1 MKAKVTEQPKIVISF
16 DLIVK
21 ECKAVFDGSR
31 SKAYS
36 ILKKELAEHGFTHDN
51 GSGYISEKGLSRLEL
66 LDSLNNVITR
76 QPWLEKCCKRLR
88 ISEAPDDL
96 LNGLAHKEL
105 IGVIA
110 AQSGNS
116 ISIPQ
121 IPTKQSDLLTP
132 KPPSFAEIAEQNKS
146 YRPPQKPRTSSNDN
160 DKKPPNKGSTGR

>member
-76 QPWLEKCCKRLR
+76 QPWLENAVKDC
-88 ISEAPDDL
+88 A
-96 LNGLAHKEL
+96 
-105 IGVIA
+105 
-110 AQSGNS
+110 
-116 ISIPQ
+116 
-121 IPTKQSDLLTP
+121 
-132 KPPSFAEIAEQNKS
+132 
-146 YRPPQKPRTSSNDN
+146 YRKLPMIC
-160 DKKPPNKGSTGR
+160 